1 MLSSICRGL
10 CNPSRFFYDMD
21 RSGNLV
27 ETTPCHDEIN
37 AMVTLLLWNTH
48 RTMQTEA
55 PLCGCFVKALISHVF
70 LVSKLCFNIHT
81 FLFLFWFLFID
92 KYEFDTYHCYWLLYF
107 LYFVYNC
114 ICFNLHC
121 SICCTNSLWFTK
133 EFQMISN
140 SAIPVKLYKSRTLNR

>member
-27 ETTPCHDEIN
+27 ETIPCHDEIN

-81 FLFLFWFLFID
+81 FLFFFGFYSSINMNLILIIAID
-92 KYEFDTYHCYWLLYF
+92 CYIFYTLYS
-107 LYFVYNC
+107 C

>member
-27 ETTPCHDEIN
+27 ETIPCHDEIN

-92 KYEFDTYHCYWLLYF
+92 KYEFDTCYWLLYF
-107 LYFVYNC
+107 LYFVYTTC
-114 ICFNLHC
+114 IAVYVVPIHC
-121 SICCTNSLWFTK
+121 DLQKNSKWSQTR
-133 EFQMISN
+133 Q
-140 SAIPVKLYKSRTLNR
+140 YR

>member
-27 ETTPCHDEIN
+27 ETIPCHDEIN

-81 FLFLFWFLFID
+81 FLFCFGFLFID
-92 KYEFDTYHCYWLLYF
+92 KYEFDTCYWLLYF
-107 LYFVYNC
+107 LY
-114 ICFNLHC
+114 L
-121 SICCTNSLWFTK
+121 SLCTQFALQFILYQFIVIYK
-133 EFQMISN
+133 R
-140 SAIPVKLYKSRTLNR
+140 IPNDLKLGNTGKIV

>member
-27 ETTPCHDEIN
+27 ETIPCHDEIN

-81 FLFLFWFLFID
+81 FLFCFGFLFID
-92 KYEFDTYHCYWLLYF
+92 KYEFDTCYWLLYF

-121 SICCTNSLWFTK
+121 SLCCTNSLWFTK

>member
-27 ETTPCHDEIN
+27 ETIPCHDEIN

-70 LVSKLCFNIHT
+70 L
-81 FLFLFWFLFID
+81 LFFFVLVFYSSINMNLILVID
-92 KYEFDTYHCYWLLYF
+92 CYIFYTLYTI
-107 LYFVYNC
+107 VYV
-114 ICFNLHC
+114 
-121 SICCTNSLWFTK
+121 SICIAVYVVLIHCDLQKNSKWSQTR
-133 EFQMISN
+133 
-140 SAIPVKLYKSRTLNR
+140 LYR